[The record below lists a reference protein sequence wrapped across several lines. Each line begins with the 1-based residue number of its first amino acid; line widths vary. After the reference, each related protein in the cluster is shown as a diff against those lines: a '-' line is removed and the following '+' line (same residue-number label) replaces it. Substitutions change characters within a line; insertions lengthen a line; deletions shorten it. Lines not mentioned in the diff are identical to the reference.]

1 MQRLPAMKIQSRL
14 RLIALIFPIATGV
27 LPVAA
32 QQQNGARGIYIEGA
46 RPAMR
51 FHVALDRDGH
61 TSNVSADYAFHS
73 GDRMKFQFDV
83 NKDCYVYVLHRTV
96 DGDAAAIKRYAGTR
110 GIEII
115 REDDRHDRKT
125 DTWELLFPNAHSGR
139 DNLIKANALTS
150 IPSVPEQFFRM
161 DENPGMEKLTIV
173 AAPHPLALDDYFDI
187 ASGKLREGS
196 GDDMRNRL
204 TRSLMDYSGNSIV
217 DSSTRGI
224 EIVDGYAGSKD
235 SAKPIVVVVDLRHVK

>member
-1 MQRLPAMKIQSRL
+1 MRILHSLCAVVLISA
-14 RLIALIFPIATGV
+14 LIAAGA
-27 LPVAA
+27 LPVPA

-61 TSNVSADYAFHS
+61 TSNVSAEYAFRS
-73 GDRMKFQFDV
+73 GDRMKFEFDV

-96 DGDAAAIKRYAGTR
+96 EGDAAKVARYAGTR
-110 GIEII
+110 GIEVMS
-115 REDDRHDRKT
+115 EDDRRDRKT
-125 DTWELLFPNAHSGR
+125 DSWELLFPNLQSGR
-139 DNLIKANALTS
+139 DNLIKANAVTS
-150 IPSVPEQFFRM
+150 IPSSPGQFFRM

-173 AAPHPLALDDYFDI
+173 AAPRPLGLEAYFDL
-187 ASGKLREGS
+187 ASGKLHEGS
-196 GDDMRNRL
+196 GDDVRTRL
-204 TRSLMDYSGNSIV
+204 ARSLTDYGGNSVV